1 MSKRNIIPIFIP
13 HYGCPNDCVFCNQ
26 RKITGMS
33 TDISN
38 SDVENT
44 ILEYLSYFKRKD
56 NVEVAFYGGS
66 FTAIPIDKQSEFLK
80 VAYKYKR
87 KGLVDFIRLSTR
99 PDAIDA
105 EILINLKKYG
115 VDIIELGVQSLDF
128 EVLRLS
134 NRGHDAKCVYES
146 SKLIKDYGFLLGLQ
160 QMVGLPGDS
169 LEKSLYTAREFVK
182 LEPYCVRIYPTL
194 VIKETALYKNLK
206 DGNYNA
212 LDLETSIKYVAD
224 LLNVYYKN
232 NINVIRVGLQPTENI
247 NYNGDVVAGAFHPA
261 YRQLVEAYYF
271 KAGLLNY
278 FEKSKNISEEILI
291 FANGKNISNIS
302 GQRAKNKSE
311 MIKKLG
317 ISKINLREKNLD
329 NFELEIRGK
338 FREIIDI
345 RDYYRWV
352 DVFKISYN
360 ARL

>member
-80 VAYKYKR
+80 VAYKYKE
-87 KGLVDFIRLSTR
+87 KGLVNFIRLSTR
-99 PDAIDA
+99 PDAIDD
-105 EILINLKKYG
+105 EILSNLKKYG
-115 VDIIELGVQSLDF
+115 VDIIELGVQSLDL

-146 SKLIKDYGFLLGLQ
+146 SKLIKDCGFLLGLQ

-169 LEKSLYTAREFVK
+169 LEKSLFTAREFVK

-194 VIKETALYKNLK
+194 VIKETALYKNLR
-206 DGNYNA
+206 DGSYNT

-232 NINVIRVGLQPTENI
+232 DINVIRVGLQPTENI
-247 NYNGDVVAGAFHPA
+247 NYDGDVVAGAFHPA

-278 FEKSKNISEEILI
+278 FEKSKNVSDEILI

-302 GQRAKNKSE
+302 GQKANNKSE

-329 NFELEIRGK
+329 NFELEIKGK
-338 FREIIDI
+338 FRETIDI
-345 RDYYRWV
+345 RDYYR
-352 DVFKISYN
+352 
-360 ARL
+360 

>member
-80 VAYKYKR
+80 VAYKYKK
-87 KGLVDFIRLSTR
+87 KGLVNFIRLSTR
-99 PDAIDA
+99 PDAIDD
-105 EILINLKKYG
+105 EILSNLKKYG
-115 VDIIELGVQSLDF
+115 VDIIELGVQSLDL

-134 NRGHDAKCVYES
+134 NRGHDAKCIYES
-146 SKLIKDYGFLLGLQ
+146 SKLIKDCGFLLGLQ

-206 DGNYNA
+206 DGSYKA
-212 LDLETSIKYVAD
+212 LNLETSIKYVAD

-232 NINVIRVGLQPTENI
+232 DINVIRVGLQPTENI

-278 FEKSKNISEEILI
+278 FEKSKNTSEEILI

-329 NFELEIRGK
+329 NFDLEIRGK